1 MGQWRGKG
9 FLRPGSKVRS
19 REGGVDG
26 AKKQE
31 VGRGVRSPRGRP
43 GGQPLPRE
51 HYKNLN
57 CTSRAGP
64 LSSERVWNGGV
75 FLWGCLEGLPL
86 IFLRTGLLLL
96 PVLSP
101 GEEQTRRK
109 GDVGASKKCFCFHFP
124 IAPGREGKANGFCAN
139 GITFSSPKRRELFFL
154 SLGRTLA
161 SSGGLAKEQQD
172 N

>member
-1 MGQWRGKG
+1 M
-9 FLRPGSKVRS
+9 
-19 REGGVDG
+19 DG

-109 GDVGASKKCFCFHFP
+109 GDVGASKNVSVSTFQLPQAERAKQTVSALMALLFP
-124 IAPGREGKANGFCAN
+124 
-139 GITFSSPKRRELFFL
+139 L
-154 SLGRTLA
+154 
-161 SSGGLAKEQQD
+161 SSGGNCFSFLSGELWRLLAALQKNNITTNMPYGGLQGEYPCRF
-172 N
+172 